1 MTEQL
6 LAFALAT
13 VVILIVPGPDLML
26 MLKNAAKAG
35 RSGALWTATG
45 IMVGNTVVATA
56 AALGVT
62 ALLLNF
68 SGVFT
73 AVKIAGGVYLLFLGV
88 QAFRSYLRLRREAKA
103 RAAEAAAGTAADGT
117 EPATGAIEL
126 VSAVTPTSS
135 RGRSFR
141 QGLLSNLLN
150 PKLAAFYLSLFPQFE
165 LSALGPVSGHL
176 VLAGVFVAIALV
188 WYVLLVA
195 FLAGLGSV
203 FQRPAVARRTEAVAG
218 ASLVGIGGFLLAGG

>member
-26 MLKNAAKAG
+26 MLKNAAKGG
-35 RSGALWTATG
+35 RSGARWTATG
-45 IMVGNTVVATA
+45 IMVGNTIVATG
-56 AALGVT
+56 AALGIT

-73 AVKIAGGVYLLFLGV
+73 VVKIAGGIYLLFLGV
-88 QAFRSYLRLRREAKA
+88 QAFRSYMRLRREAKDS
-103 RAAEAAAGTAADGT
+103 AAEAARTGEDAEPVTGT
-117 EPATGAIEL
+117 IEM

-150 PKLAAFYLSLFPQFE
+150 PKLAAFYISLFPQFE
-165 LSALGPVSGHL
+165 LSALGPVAGHL
-176 VLAGVFVAIALV
+176 VLAGMFVAMALV
-188 WYVLLVA
+188 WYVLLVL
-195 FLAGLGSV
+195 FLSSLGGL
-203 FQRPAVARRTEAVAG
+203 FQRPKVARRTEAVAG
-218 ASLVGIGGFLLAGG
+218 ASLLGIGGFLLAGA

>member
-13 VVILIVPGPDLML
+13 VVILLVPGPDLML
-26 MLKNAAKAG
+26 MLKNAAKGG
-35 RSGALWTATG
+35 RSGARWTATG
-45 IMVGNTVVATA
+45 IMVGNTIVATG

-62 ALLLNF
+62 ALLLSF

-73 AVKIAGGVYLLFLGV
+73 AVKIAGGIYLLFLGV
-88 QAFRSYLRLRREAKA
+88 QAFRSYLRLRREAKDK
-103 RAAEAAAGTAADGT
+103 AAEAARAGEDA

-165 LSALGPVSGHL
+165 LSALGPVAGHL
-176 VLAGVFVAIALV
+176 VLAGMFVAMALV
-188 WYVLLVA
+188 WCVLLVL
-195 FLAGLGSV
+195 FLSSLGGV
-203 FQRPAVARRTEAVAG
+203 FQRPKVARRTEAVAG
-218 ASLVGIGGFLLAGG
+218 ASLVGIGGYLLAGA